1 MVSLVLAVSAVAASA
16 EGSLTLRD
24 EPGVYTV
31 EFSGRA
37 GVSGIPSWKAV
48 VRRDD
53 AGNISRLQVP
63 ADDPRPL
70 ASRTGQW
77 PLTIVMSKNTLGVAG
92 TMTKG
97 RENFAR
103 FPVERFEL
111 REHTAERIVIAI
123 GGPSPNRHYT
133 HERTYTFTPAGIQI
147 EGSVTALIDLTS
159 IAFDPHFDRTQIA
172 DSHGAFTPMRTQGRG
187 GWVYCPS
194 SGRDG
199 ATSLPDGVDYPL
211 EAQLRLRRAQPIFL
225 KLFYDQPFAAAAAKR
240 QIIHNNKDGW
250 EAKADKVIYEKLVGF
265 AGFPV
270 PAGTTE
276 RFKVRFEFE
285 FQPWD

>member
-1 MVSLVLAVSAVAASA
+1 MITPLLGRRPWRLLLPLLSLVLAVSAVAASA
-16 EGSLTLRD
+16 EGSLTLRE

-48 VRRDD
+48 IRRDD

-103 FPVERFEL
+103 FPVERFAHG
-111 REHTAERIVIAI
+111 RAHRDRDRRTVAE
-123 GGPSPNRHYT
+123 SPLH
-133 HERTYTFTPAGIQI
+133 P
-147 EGSVTALIDLTS
+147 
-159 IAFDPHFDRTQIA
+159 
-172 DSHGAFTPMRTQGRG
+172 
-187 GWVYCPS
+187 
-194 SGRDG
+194 
-199 ATSLPDGVDYPL
+199 
-211 EAQLRLRRAQPIFL
+211 
-225 KLFYDQPFAAAAAKR
+225 
-240 QIIHNNKDGW
+240 
-250 EAKADKVIYEKLVGF
+250 
-265 AGFPV
+265 
-270 PAGTTE
+270 
-276 RFKVRFEFE
+276 
-285 FQPWD
+285 